1 MVPAALLLCFA
12 SALLLY
18 LASPQQRLRKAPLPA
33 WMRVAALAFAVSG
46 AGAWID
52 VLSVGAGVFTAL
64 TALMLGWVG
73 LPYVAWYVGREERR

>member
-18 LASPQQRLRKAPLPA
+18 LASPQQRLRARPLPA
-33 WMRVAALAFAVSG
+33 WMRLVALAFAACG

-52 VLSVGAGVFTAL
+52 VLGVGAGLFSAL

-73 LPYVAWYVGREERR
+73 LPYAAWYAGREERR

>member
-33 WMRVAALAFAVSG
+33 WMRLAAWAFATSG

-52 VLSVGAGVFTAL
+52 VLGIGAGLFAAL
-64 TALMLGWVG
+64 TTLMLGWVG
-73 LPYVAWYVGREERR
+73 LPYAAWYAGREQRR

>member
-18 LASPQQRLRKAPLPA
+18 LASPQQRLRARPMPT
-33 WMRVAALAFAVSG
+33 WTRMIALAFAASG
-46 AGAWID
+46 AGVWIGM
-52 VLSVGAGVFTAL
+52 LGAGAGLFSAL

-73 LPYVAWYVGREERR
+73 LPYAAWYAGRGERR

>member
-18 LASPQQRLRKAPLPA
+18 LASPQQRLRARPMPKWTRL
-33 WMRVAALAFAVSG
+33 VALAFGVSG
-46 AGAWID
+46 AGAWVD
-52 VLSVGAGVFTAL
+52 VLGAGAGLFSAL

-73 LPYVAWYVGREERR
+73 LPYAAWCAGREERR

>member
-12 SALLLY
+12 SALLFY
-18 LASPQQRLRKAPLPA
+18 LASPQQRLRARPLPSWIRLAA
-33 WMRVAALAFAVSG
+33 WAFAASG

-52 VLSVGAGVFTAL
+52 VLGLGAGLFTAL

-73 LPYVAWYVGREERR
+73 LPYAAWYAGRGERR